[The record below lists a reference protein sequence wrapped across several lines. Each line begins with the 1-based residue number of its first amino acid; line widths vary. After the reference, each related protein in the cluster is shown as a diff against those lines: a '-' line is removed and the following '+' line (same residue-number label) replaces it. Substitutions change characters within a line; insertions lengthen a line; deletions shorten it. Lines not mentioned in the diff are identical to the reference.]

1 MKNIKNVNQK
11 ESKKKEIN
19 NIKLKENISSSDNS
33 EDEILNKNYSVHF
46 PKEKSNDDII
56 KLYEE
61 FHLKEAKE
69 KEIENEK
76 SYFLENKI
84 EREVEKLLIDIYNY
98 RYNNINNIKRNL
110 NSRYINEIKKWIG
123 GTKKSNH
130 MKIFSVLIQ
139 KLHSLIDYIK
149 RKINFKKI
157 EIKELTKIKNSIKI
171 CAKDIEEIFDVV
183 FDGIGKPGIENIIL
197 NLFRDKILS
206 ETKNYLKENEYNE
219 LSKNTKDNKLAQ
231 KRIELEKGF
240 TIKYNNFNKDTHDLD
255 NNSNNKNNS
264 NNNINNNN
272 SINNNNNINNNKIVQ
287 NTNKNIINGIITSNS
302 LLKGY
307 SEVKKYENI
316 DDLVDYI
323 NEEDK
328 KKKSKKKK
336 KKVKKIKIQMK
347 I

>member
-1 MKNIKNVNQK
+1 MKNIKNGNQK
-11 ESKKKEIN
+11 ESKEKEIN

-33 EDEILNKNYSVHF
+33 EDETPNKNYSVHF
-46 PKEKSNDDII
+46 PKEKSNGDII

-61 FHLKEAKE
+61 FHLEQAKE

-84 EREVEKLLIDIYNY
+84 EREVEKLLIDIYNH
-98 RYNNINNIKRNL
+98 RYNNINNNKRNL
-110 NSRYINEIKKWIG
+110 NSRYINEIKKWVG

-130 MKIFSVLIQ
+130 MKILSILIK

-157 EIKELTKIKNSIKI
+157 EVKELTKIKNSIKL

-206 ETKNYLKENEYNE
+206 ETKNYLKENEYKE

-231 KRIELEKGF
+231 KRIELEKE
-240 TIKYNNFNKDTHDLD
+240 K
-255 NNSNNKNNS
+255 
-264 NNNINNNN
+264 
-272 SINNNNNINNNKIVQ
+272 KIQ
-287 NTNKNIINGIITSNS
+287 SEEKQITSKSNIINENQNKIE
-302 LLKGY
+302 
-307 SEVKKYENI
+307 EVKLDSLDENGDNNQNQKPKVLRSKNKI
-316 DDLVDYI
+316 STPQEMVENNQIEELREQ
-323 NEEDK
+323 NEEMAK
-328 KKKSKKKK
+328 QVTEKVEEKHSKCGCF
-336 KKVKKIKIQMK
+336 IF
-347 I
+347 